1 MEVAVAV
8 VSAVTKSVVSK
19 LTVMEK
25 RYKELKDLEGDIGFL
40 HRELAMICGSMEV
53 QISHKGQPSAVE
65 ILSMDEFRAL
75 AHNIED
81 CLDRFLPC
89 AACEG
94 ELQIRDPRKFCHEI
108 ARLKRELDAA
118 HERKV
123 RYNADFCSAAAES
136 NLDDNPVDQENPGAY
151 GASPAV
157 GIEEAKQELCKSL
170 VDGGGGGGS
179 GQASRRKLKVVSVV
193 GFGGSGKT
201 ALAWEVYNCP
211 QVAEQFSR
219 RAWVTLASKH
229 KHDVAAKE
237 ALLKAILEGLLGD
250 EARESV
256 PLKLRQLQQHVSLL
270 LRTKRCLI
278 VLDNIKMEIW
288 DTIKPIFPNETES
301 RILVTTTVNS
311 VANAC
316 SLPDGYVHSMRS
328 LTPEQ
333 SKDYLDKK
341 VFVNG
346 CSPDL
351 DKGSTAI
358 VNGCDGHPLALVSVA
373 KALQGHKLTG
383 DLCEKMI
390 HNLCFRMDENENG
403 HFTKLAQV
411 LMNNYSSLPG
421 NSLKTCLLYSSAFPN
436 DRPVSRK
443 TLTSRWLAEGYIDG
457 DQEIANKK
465 LDELI
470 DRNIIRPVDPSN
482 NGKAK
487 TCEPHGIMHQFM
499 LHKSMASNFIDTSFG
514 AKNRSNFRH
523 LIIDNRTNGTTGNM
537 GHGTGPAGRGRDRQ
551 HNIFSSLKEKVDN
564 LFSGS
569 ASKQL
574 RPRSLTV
581 FGSVEEAVPDLT
593 SFELLRV
600 LDLKECSVLSEE
612 HLGQIYKL
620 LHLKYLT
627 LGCSVSNVSV
637 EMERLHC
644 LETLDLRKTKIET
657 LPMEVITLPHLAH
670 LYGKIKLKK
679 ISGKKL
685 TGFLQGK
692 TNLQT
697 LAGVV
702 VDSNSGFPEVMVH
715 MKKLTKVKI
724 WCEIPSTDSN
734 YAVLSKAIHKFAQAG
749 MATAVGARSLSL
761 HLNDFSKGLLHHH
774 QGDNTIAASRK
785 HGYLSSLKLRGSLNQ
800 SPQFVMYLR
809 GLKELCLT
817 YTNLKGA
824 ELLAGLGNL
833 KLLVCL
839 KLVEVDL
846 ADLDIKIGDFPS
858 LQRLCLVVE
867 KPRFPIIEHGALPR
881 LVSLQLLCKD
891 LVGLCDDIKV
901 EWFEA
906 LEEVALDSML
916 NQQTIQL
923 WENEVRKHPKRPRVI
938 LLKKVV
944 DPTKTMSGKYVA
956 SRKVYNNCY
965 TDTPQTR
972 LQRSCQVTAPRVQ
985 SPAPRFLFDQV
996 EVCSGPDVE
1005 DTEFTALD
1013 VKLDSLHSIHQTL
1026 SSPTYEYNCLTD
1038 ASVGVVQANWRRTL
1052 FAPFLLMYY
1061 YEVT

>member
-19 LTVMEK
+19 LLTVIEK

-65 ILSMDEFRAL
+65 ILSMEEFRAL

-123 RYNADFCSAAAES
+123 RYNADFGSAAAES
-136 NLDDNPVDQENPGAY
+136 NLDDNPVDPENPGAY

-157 GIEEAKQELCKSL
+157 
-170 VDGGGGGGS
+170 
-179 GQASRRKLKVVSVV
+179 
-193 GFGGSGKT
+193 
-201 ALAWEVYNCP
+201 YNCP
-211 QVAEQFSR
+211 QVAERFGR

-237 ALLKAILEGLLGD
+237 ALLRAILEGLLGE
-250 EARESV
+250 EAQESM
-256 PLKLRQLQQHVSLL
+256 PQKLRQLQQHVSVL

-278 VLDNIKMEIW
+278 VIDNIKMEIW
-288 DTIKPIFPNETES
+288 DAIKPIFPNETES
-301 RILVTTTVNS
+301 RILVTTTVTS

-316 SLPDGYVHSMRS
+316 SLPDGYVYSMRS
-328 LTPEQ
+328 LSAEQ
-333 SKDYLDKK
+333 SKAYLDKK

-351 DKGSTAI
+351 ERGSTAI
-358 VNGCDGHPLALVSVA
+358 VNRCDGHPLALVSVA

-383 DLCEKMI
+383 DLCEEMTQ
-390 HNLCFRMDENENG
+390 NLCSRMDENKNG
-403 HFTKLAQV
+403 HFTKLGQV

-487 TCEPHGIMHQFM
+487 TCKPHGIMHQFM

-523 LIIDNRTNGTTGNM
+523 LIIENATNGTAGNK
-537 GHGTGPAGRGRDRQ
+537 GDGTGPAGHDRL
-551 HNIFSSLKEKVDN
+551 HNIFSSFKKKVDN
-564 LFSGS
+564 FFSGS

-600 LDLKECSVLSEE
+600 LDLKECSVLNEE

-627 LGCSVSNVSV
+627 LGSSVSNLSV
-637 EMERLHC
+637 QMERLHC

-679 ISGKKL
+679 ISGKNL

-702 VDSNSGFPEVMVH
+702 VDSNSGFPELMVH

-734 YAVLSKAIHKFAQAG
+734 YAVLSEAIHKFAQAG
-749 MATAVGARSLSL
+749 MATPVGARSLSL

-774 QGDNTIAASRK
+774 QGDSTIATSRK
-785 HGYLSSLKLRGSLNQ
+785 RGYLSSLKLQGSLNQ
-800 SPQFVMYLR
+800 LPQFVMGLR

-817 YTNLKGA
+817 YTNLKGS

-846 ADLDIKIGDFPS
+846 ADLNIDIGDFPS

-881 LVSLQLLCKD
+881 LVSLQWLCKD
-891 LVGLCDDIKV
+891 LVGLSDDLKV
-901 EWFEA
+901 ESFEA

-923 WENEVRKHPKRPRVI
+923 WENELKKHPKRPRVI

-956 SRKVYNNCY
+956 SRKVYNSCY

-972 LQRSCQVTAPRVQ
+972 LQRSCQVTAPHEQ
-985 SPAPRFLFDQV
+985 SPTPHSLFDQV
-996 EVCSGPDVE
+996 QVCSGPG
-1005 DTEFTALD
+1005 
-1013 VKLDSLHSIHQTL
+1013 LHLSHIVAGRCLVLTNVIHVL
-1026 SSPTYEYNCLTD
+1026 HD
-1038 ASVGVVQANWRRTL
+1038 
-1052 FAPFLLMYY
+1052 
-1061 YEVT
+1061 

>member
-19 LTVMEK
+19 LLTVIEK

-65 ILSMDEFRAL
+65 ILSMEEFRAL

-123 RYNADFCSAAAES
+123 RYNADFGSAAAES
-136 NLDDNPVDQENPGAY
+136 NLDDNPVDPENPGAY

-170 VDGGGGGGS
+170 VDGGGGG

-211 QVAEQFSR
+211 QVAERFGR

-237 ALLKAILEGLLGD
+237 ALLRAILEGLLGE
-250 EARESV
+250 EAQESM
-256 PLKLRQLQQHVSLL
+256 PQKLRQLQQHVSVL

-278 VLDNIKMEIW
+278 VIDNIKMEIW
-288 DTIKPIFPNETES
+288 DAIKPIFPNETES
-301 RILVTTTVNS
+301 RILVTTTVTS

-316 SLPDGYVHSMRS
+316 SLPDGYVYSMRS
-328 LTPEQ
+328 LSAEQ
-333 SKDYLDKK
+333 SKAYLDKK

-351 DKGSTAI
+351 ERGSTAI
-358 VNGCDGHPLALVSVA
+358 VNRCDGHPLALVSVA

-383 DLCEKMI
+383 DLCEEMTQ
-390 HNLCFRMDENENG
+390 NLCSRMDENKNG
-403 HFTKLAQV
+403 HFTKLGQV

-487 TCEPHGIMHQFM
+487 TCKPHGIMHQFM

-523 LIIDNRTNGTTGNM
+523 LIIENATNGTAGNK
-537 GHGTGPAGRGRDRQ
+537 GDGTGPAGHDRL
-551 HNIFSSLKEKVDN
+551 HNIFSSFKKKVDN
-564 LFSGS
+564 FFSGS

-600 LDLKECSVLSEE
+600 LDLKECSVLNEE

-627 LGCSVSNVSV
+627 LGSSVSNLSV
-637 EMERLHC
+637 QMERLHC

-679 ISGKKL
+679 ISGKNL

-702 VDSNSGFPEVMVH
+702 VDSNSGFPELMVH

-734 YAVLSKAIHKFAQAG
+734 YAVLSEAIHKFAQAG
-749 MATAVGARSLSL
+749 MATPVGARSLSL

-774 QGDNTIAASRK
+774 QGDSTIATSRK
-785 HGYLSSLKLRGSLNQ
+785 RGYLSSLKLQGSLNQ
-800 SPQFVMYLR
+800 LPQFVMGLR

-817 YTNLKGA
+817 YTNLKGS

-846 ADLDIKIGDFPS
+846 ADLNIDIGDFPS

-881 LVSLQLLCKD
+881 LVSLQWLCKD
-891 LVGLCDDIKV
+891 LVGLSDDLKV
-901 EWFEA
+901 ESFEA

-923 WENEVRKHPKRPRVI
+923 WENELKKHPKRPRVI

-956 SRKVYNNCY
+956 SRKVYNSCY

-972 LQRSCQVTAPRVQ
+972 LQRSCQVTAPHEQ
-985 SPAPRFLFDQV
+985 SPTPHSLFDQV
-996 EVCSGPDVE
+996 QVCSGPGPQMS
-1005 DTEFTALD
+1005 
-1013 VKLDSLHSIHQTL
+1013 KIHNL
-1026 SSPTYEYNCLTD
+1026 PH
-1038 ASVGVVQANWRRTL
+1038 
-1052 FAPFLLMYY
+1052 
-1061 YEVT
+1061 

>member
-123 RYNADFCSAAAES
+123 RYNADFCPAAAES

-151 GASPAV
+151 GASPA
-157 GIEEAKQELCKSL
+157 
-170 VDGGGGGGS
+170 
-179 GQASRRKLKVVSVV
+179 
-193 GFGGSGKT
+193 
-201 ALAWEVYNCP
+201 VYNCP

-390 HNLCFRMDENENG
+390 HNLCFRMDENEN
-403 HFTKLAQV
+403 
-411 LMNNYSSLPG
+411 
-421 NSLKTCLLYSSAFPN
+421 
-436 DRPVSRK
+436 
-443 TLTSRWLAEGYIDG
+443 EGYIDG

-996 EVCSGPDVE
+996 EVCSGPGPQMSKIQN
-1005 DTEFTALD
+1005 LP
-1013 VKLDSLHSIHQTL
+1013 H
-1026 SSPTYEYNCLTD
+1026 
-1038 ASVGVVQANWRRTL
+1038 
-1052 FAPFLLMYY
+1052 
-1061 YEVT
+1061 

>member
-19 LTVMEK
+19 LLTVMEK

-65 ILSMDEFRAL
+65 ILSMEEFRAL
-75 AHNIED
+75 AHSIED

-123 RYNADFCSAAAES
+123 RYNADFGSAAAES
-136 NLDDNPVDQENPGAY
+136 DLGDNPVDPENPGAY

-170 VDGGGGGGS
+170 LDGGGGE
-179 GQASRRKLKVVSVV
+179 ASRRKLKVVSIV

-211 QVAEQFSR
+211 QVAEKFSC
-219 RAWVTLASKH
+219 RAWVTVASRH

-237 ALLKAILEGLLGD
+237 ALLRAILEGLLGD
-250 EARESV
+250 EAEEPV
-256 PLKLRQLQQHVSLL
+256 PQKLRQLQQHISRLL
-270 LRTKRCLI
+270 QTKRCLI
-278 VLDNIKMEIW
+278 VIDNLKMEIW
-288 DTIKPIFPNETES
+288 DAIKPIFPNETES
-301 RILVTTTVNS
+301 KILVTTTVTS

-316 SLPDGYVHSMRS
+316 SLPDGYVYSMRS
-328 LTPEQ
+328 LSEEQ
-333 SKDYLDKK
+333 SKAYLDKK

-351 DKGSTAI
+351 ERGSTAI
-358 VNGCDGHPLALVSVA
+358 VNRCDGHPLALVSVA

-383 DLCEKMI
+383 DLCEEMTQ
-390 HNLCFRMDENENG
+390 NLCFRMDENKNG
-403 HFTKLAQV
+403 HFTKLGQV
-411 LMNNYSSLPG
+411 LMNTYSSLPG

-457 DQEIANKK
+457 DQEIADKK

-470 DRNIIRPVDPSN
+470 DRNIIQPVDPSN

-487 TCEPHGIMHQFM
+487 TCKPHSIMHQFM
-499 LHKSMASNFIDTSFG
+499 LHKSMASNFIATSVG
-514 AKNRSNFRH
+514 TKNRSNSRH
-523 LIIDNRTNGTTGNM
+523 LVIENHTNSTACTIE
-537 GHGTGPAGRGRDRQ
+537 HGTGSAGHGSNRL
-551 HNIFSSLKEKVDN
+551 NNFFTSLQEKVDN
-564 LFSGS
+564 FSS
-569 ASKQL
+569 ASAGEQL

-581 FGSVEEAVPDLT
+581 FGSAEETVSELV

-600 LDLKECSVLSEE
+600 LDLKECNGLNEK
-612 HLGQIYKL
+612 HLGYIYKL

-627 LGCSVSNVSV
+627 LGSSVSNISV

-657 LPMEVITLPHLAH
+657 LPVEVILLPHLAH
-670 LYGKIKLKK
+670 LFGKIKLKK
-679 ISGKKL
+679 ISGKNRKK
-685 TGFLQGK
+685 FLKGK
-692 TNLQT
+692 GNLQT

-702 VDSNSGFPEVMVH
+702 VDSNSGFPELMVH

-724 WCEIPSTDSN
+724 WCEIPNTDSN
-734 YAVLSKAIHKFAQAG
+734 YAILSEAIHKFAQAG
-749 MATAVGARSLSL
+749 MATPVGARAVSL
-761 HLNDFSKGLLHHH
+761 HLNDFSKSLLHHH
-774 QGDNTIAASRK
+774 QGDNTIATSRK
-785 HGYLSSLKLRGSLNQ
+785 YGYLSSLKVQGSLSQ

-824 ELLAGLGNL
+824 ELLAGLCNL
-833 KLLVCL
+833 QLLVCL

-846 ADLDIKIGDFPS
+846 ADLDINIGDFPS

-867 KPRFPIIEHGALPR
+867 KPRFLTIKHGALPR

-891 LVGLCDDIKV
+891 LVGLCDGIKV
-901 EWFEA
+901 ERFEA

-923 WENEVRKHPKRPRVI
+923 WENELKKHPKRPRVI

-956 SRKVYNNCY
+956 SCKVYKNCY
-965 TDTPQTR
+965 TGTAQPS
-972 LQRSCQVTAPRVQ
+972 LQKSCQVTAAHEQ
-985 SPAPRFLFDQV
+985 SPPPLSLFDQV
-996 EVCSGPDVE
+996 EVCNGPDAE
-1005 DTEFTALD
+1005 DTEFTTLD
-1013 VKLDSLHSIHQTL
+1013 VKLDSLHSIHLPL
-1026 SSPTYEYNCLTD
+1026 SSPTCRYD
-1038 ASVGVVQANWRRTL
+1038 W
-1052 FAPFLLMYY
+1052 
-1061 YEVT
+1061 